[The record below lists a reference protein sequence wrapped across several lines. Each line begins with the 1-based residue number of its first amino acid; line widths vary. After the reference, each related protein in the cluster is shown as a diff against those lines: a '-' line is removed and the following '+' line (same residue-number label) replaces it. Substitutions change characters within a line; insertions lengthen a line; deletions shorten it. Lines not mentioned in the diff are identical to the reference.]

1 MNTVYS
7 INELLKKIDDYS
19 NNPSRRE
26 EWADV
31 LVEIIREMVS
41 DNRLEEICKAEKD
54 KRFIILPEDGQIYH
68 IESAIDSNETWVGNK
83 PIRYIDSEGYHCGRG
98 IAIICFKFTDLGKT
112 VFLTREAAEDA
123 LKERM

>member
-41 DNRLEEICKAEKD
+41 DNRLEEICKAEKEGRLRVLSCKEGD
-54 KRFIILPEDGQIYH
+54 YYIHSVIAEIKRLEDVKKN
-68 IESAIDSNETWVGNK
+68 IEHLLQ
-83 PIRYIDSEGYHCGRG
+83 Y
-98 IAIICFKFTDLGKT
+98 
-112 VFLTREAAEDA
+112 EAAEAA
-123 LKERM
+123 LKERDKG